1 MHLGTDGQVGI
12 QNFKYHMFVAPF
24 SFKSLTA
31 TGTLAA
37 VISQLLNDNG
47 IMSERGILHFDV
59 VVFLQVVLS
68 GGL

>member
-1 MHLGTDGQVGI
+1 
-12 QNFKYHMFVAPF
+12 MFVAPF

-37 VISQLLNDNG
+37 VILQLLNDNG

-59 VVFLQVVLS
+59 VVFAS
-68 GGL
+68 GVEWWIMIIGS